1 MNATKPLLFLAMLI
15 SFRSLAQDS
24 LPPAQAFHISKLPHE
39 GILLEKG
46 WKFHPGDNTEWS
58 NPDLD
63 DSKWQ
68 IVALPDYNSY
78 IPQLKN
84 RDIGWFRINL
94 VIDSSF
100 LKTQLAIQLTQLGAS
115 EVYLNG
121 KLFQQFGLINSP
133 LSFKSFNPA
142 YKPFLLPGNIGNK
155 ITIAIRFVSHIPS
168 KTWLFTGGTTKRS
181 PLALTLNTWNNALT
195 NYKTILENAGI
206 APVTYMFLVLALL
219 FLLLFA
225 FFPKEKINLLF
236 GLFCFF
242 LVTNSILT
250 VQLTHGNFDINK
262 FGLLSFI
269 IDSNGATVGI
279 LMLLIISRI
288 VLHRIT
294 IYLLLLFSGMGIIM
308 FLFFFFGPVYPVQ
321 ILDFILHIVTVITF
335 FYLSVYAFRQRNYL
349 IGIVA
354 LNSGLINV
362 ILILILYSTLN
373 LNSIIL
379 LLAFAIN
386 FILITFYVSINFARK
401 SKNLEEQLVEIKNLS
416 QENLNKELEKQQI
429 LASQNENLE
438 QQVMER
444 TIALTRTIEEL
455 KSAQSQL
462 IQSEKMASLGELTA
476 GIAHEIQ
483 NPLNFVNNFSD
494 VNTELVDELKTELS
508 TGNTRAA
515 IEIADNIK
523 ENEQKINHHGNRA
536 DAIVKGMLQ
545 HSRASS
551 GQKEP
556 TDINALADEYLRLA
570 YHGLRAKDKSFNADF
585 KTDLDDSIGKINII
599 PQDIGRVVLN
609 LINNAF
615 YAVDEK
621 RRLNQNGF
629 EPIVTVSTTKNN
641 GRVEIKVSDNGN
653 GIQQKVLDK
662 IFQPFFT
669 TKPTGQGTGLGLSLS
684 YDIVK
689 AHGGEIKVE
698 TMEGSGTAFIIQLPF
713 KPVG

>member
-1 MNATKPLLFLAMLI
+1 MKGLLIIIFILSASITI
-15 SFRSLAQDS
+15 SQTQMIDS
-24 LPPAQAFHISKLPHE
+24 ITAD
-39 GILLEKG
+39 GIALNSD
-46 WKFHPGDNTEWS
+46 WKFHAGDNPEWS
-58 NPDLD
+58 KPDLD
-63 DSKWQ
+63 DSKWPT
-68 IVALPDYNSY
+68 IALSDYNIY
-78 IPQLKN
+78 IPQLKGK
-84 RDIGWFRINL
+84 DIGWFRINL
-94 VIDSSF
+94 VIDSSL
-100 LKTQLAIQLTQLGAS
+100 LKTQLAFQLTQLGAS
-115 EVYLNG
+115 EIYLNG

-168 KTWLFTGGTTKRS
+168 KTWLFTSATTKRS

-195 NYKTILENAGI
+195 NYKTILENAGL

-242 LVTNSILT
+242 LLTNGILT
-250 VQLTHGNFDINK
+250 VQLTHGNFDISK

-294 IYLLLLFSGMGIIM
+294 IYLLLLFFGLGISM

-321 ILDFILHIVTVITF
+321 ILDFVLHIVAAIAF
-335 FYLSVYAFRQRNYL
+335 FYLSVHAFRQRNYL

-362 ILILILYSTLN
+362 ILILTLYSTLN

-379 LLAFAIN
+379 LLGFAIN

-401 SKNLEEQLVEIKNLS
+401 SKNLEVQLVEIKNLS
-416 QENLNKELEKQQI
+416 QENLNRELEKQQI

-444 TIALTRTIEEL
+444 TIALTRIIEEL
-455 KSAQSQL
+455 KSAQAQL

-494 VNTELVDELKTELS
+494 VNKELLEEMNSEIEKGNYDEVK
-508 TGNTRAA
+508 
-515 IEIADNIK
+515 IIAKDLTDN
-523 ENEQKINHHGNRA
+523 EEKINHHGKRA
-536 DAIVKGMLQ
+536 DAIVKNMLQ
-545 HSRASS
+545 HTRSSS
-551 GQKEP
+551 GVKES
-556 TDINALADEYLRLA
+556 TDINALADEYLRLS
-570 YHGLRAKDKSFNADF
+570 YHGLRAKDKSFNASM
-585 KTDLDDSIGKINII
+585 KTDFDEGIGNINII
-599 PQDIGRVVLN
+599 PQDIGRVVE
-609 LINNAF
+609 F
-615 YAVDEK
+615 D
-621 RRLNQNGF
+621 Q
-629 EPIVTVSTTKNN
+629 
-641 GRVEIKVSDNGN
+641 
-653 GIQQKVLDK
+653 
-662 IFQPFFT
+662 
-669 TKPTGQGTGLGLSLS
+669 
-684 YDIVK
+684 
-689 AHGGEIKVE
+689 
-698 TMEGSGTAFIIQLPF
+698 
-713 KPVG
+713 